1 MCNNCQLM
9 YFKYDKII
17 NLWKIRK
24 KDKLYKNPEQ
34 DNVVLKSRQY
44 NVENNVVIGQFDS
57 LSVNLIKAHNATV

>member
-24 KDKLYKNPEQ
+24 KELYKNPEQ
-34 DNVVLKSRQY
+34 DNVVLKSRRY
-44 NVENNVVIGQFDS
+44 DVAIGQFVG